1 MIFNEVSKVSERFNG
16 SGLPDIAVGKEGNC
30 YIRTL
35 NQTIFKK
42 FIPRLSTV
50 IFDKNTKHKTITLS
64 DNYKCCSG
72 PTSNLPF
79 GGFGIKSLPL
89 IEYNKLVFSIRI
101 KSMSRER
108 PIIGFCDESTDLRN
122 NKLTNFIGIKLGEAN
137 IHYIRN
143 NKTECFR
150 DAVHRFRSVRIG
162 DVVQIAIDIDSNK
175 IWFGMNADWFN
186 GRPNI
191 IEENSSDFL
200 PSFLSDITPVLFVVP
215 CGCEL
220 EIIDYQYQLPSQY
233 KQAISIPCL
242 DWYKSNEYNQEGLL

>member
-1 MIFNEVSKVSERFNG
+1 MSLNESLKISERFNG
-16 SGLPDIAVGKEGNC
+16 SGLPNITIGKEGNC

-50 IFDKNTKHKTITLS
+50 IFDKNTKHNTITLS

-72 PTSNLPF
+72 PISNLPF

-89 IEYNKLVFSIRI
+89 IEYNKLVFSLRI
-101 KSMSRER
+101 KSMSIER
-108 PIIGFCDESTDLRN
+108 PIIGFCDESTNLTS
-122 NKLTNFIGIKLGEAN
+122 NKLTNFIGIKLGETN

-143 NKTECFR
+143 NKIEYFSDTF
-150 DAVHRFRSVRIG
+150 HRVRSVRVG
-162 DVVQIAIDIDSNK
+162 DVIQLAIDIDSNK
-175 IWFGMNADWFN
+175 IWFGMNEDWFN

-191 IEENSSDFL
+191 IEENSSNFL
-200 PSFLSDITPVLFVVP
+200 PSFLSTMTPVLFVVP

-220 EIIDYQYQLPSQY
+220 EIIDYPYRLPSRY

-242 DWYKSNEYNQEGLL
+242 DWYKSNEYNQEGLI